1 MIRCCSL
8 PRPSPPPR
16 ACSCGQG
23 GLLACVPAQ
32 HAHAA
37 DAGRTHLELSLRAA
51 NSTRGLCLLHLLFS
65 CCADDWQLRPLARA
79 WCGRVCVSGG
89 RARAITPHP
98 LTGWDDARVRLGPRL
113 MSGPCARQLRSSP
126 PPPWSPPTSTNYS
139 TDPKNHTR
147 AQVARTT
154 STNYC
159 TDPTSRG
166 PLYTSWS
173 YTQTG
178 HIPAAASHFIATP
191 PKIPSLRV
199 RPGQATSTVHNHDR
213 TQ

>member
-126 PPPWSPPTSTNYS
+126 PPSLEPANVHELQHRSQESHSRTSCA
-139 TDPKNHTR
+139 DHVHQLLHRPHK
-147 AQVARTT
+147 
-154 STNYC
+154 
-159 TDPTSRG
+159 
-166 PLYTSWS
+166 SWS
-173 YTQTG
+173 IV
-178 HIPAAASHFIATP
+178 HVVVVHADWSH
-191 PKIPSLRV
+191 PSRRLTFHRHTAKN
-199 RPGQATSTVHNHDR
+199 P
-213 TQ
+213 